1 MKKHIPNFITCLNL
15 FSGCIGTIFAFN
27 GDLKTA
33 AFFVVLSAVFDFFDG
48 FVARLLNVKSEIG
61 KELDSLADMISFG
74 FLPGMVMF
82 QLITQNLNQPLSLVG
97 LTSCLPYLAFLITV
111 FSALRLAKFNIDTRQ
126 SVDFIG
132 LNTPTNTLFIVSLAF
147 VKEDYPTLI
156 GSTALLLVITFL
168 MSYLL
173 IGEFRLFSL
182 KFTSTKWTENRYKF
196 IFLILSGLLILTLQ
210 FVAIPIILVLYISLS
225 YLHFKIERLSR

>member
-15 FSGCIGTIFAFN
+15 FSGCIGTVYAFN

-33 AFFVVLSAVFDFFDG
+33 AYFVILSAVFDFFDG
-48 FVARLLNVKSEIG
+48 FIARLLNVKSNIG

-82 QLITQNLNQPLSLVG
+82 QLITHSMIGKSVDQTLMY
-97 LTSCLPYLAFLITV
+97 LPYIAFLLTI

-132 LNTPTNTLFIVSLAF
+132 LNTPMNTLFIVSLAF
-147 VKEDYPTLI
+147 VKQQYPELI
-156 GSTALLLVITFL
+156 GSTPLLLTIIFL

-173 IGEFRLFSL
+173 VGEFRLFSL
-182 KFTSTKWTENRYKF
+182 KFTSVNWSLNKYRFLF
-196 IFLILSGLLILTLQ
+196 IILSGILILFLK
-210 FVAIPIILVLYISLS
+210 FVAVPIILALYLIFS
-225 YLHFKIERLSR
+225 YIHFKDIRSS